1 MGLTRRDPQDRPS
14 SSTSVPT
21 TRLLLLERRELDP
34 SSLLPRNQRPRSL
47 LLKNQRPRNQLPRNQ
62 RRLPKSLQL
71 RSQRL
76 PRSLLLRNQQLR
88 TLLPRSQQL
97 RSPPRK
103 LDQRRSKLASFQNR
117 NMCIRRPFSRP
128 VYIYLKSTKYD
139 VN

>member
-47 LLKNQRPRNQLPRNQ
+47 LLKNQRPRNQ

-88 TLLPRSQQL
+88 
-97 RSPPRK
+97 SPPRK

-117 NMCIRRPFSRP
+117 NMC
-128 VYIYLKSTKYD
+128 
-139 VN
+139 

>member
-47 LLKNQRPRNQLPRNQ
+47 LLKNQRPRNL
-62 RRLPKSLQL
+62 
-71 RSQRL
+71 
-76 PRSLLLRNQQLR
+76 
-88 TLLPRSQQL
+88 QL
-97 RSPPRK
+97 RSPPKR
-103 LDQRRSKLASFQNR
+103 LHQRRSKLASFQNR
-117 NMCIRRPFSRP
+117 NICIRRPFSRP

-139 VN
+139 VNL

>member
-62 RRLPKSLQL
+62 RRLPRSQQL
-71 RSQRL
+71 RSQRP
-76 PRSLLLRNQQLR
+76 PRSLLLRNQ
-88 TLLPRSQQL
+88 LPRSLQL
-97 RSPPRK
+97 RSPPKR
-103 LDQRRSKLASFQNR
+103 LHQRRSKLASFQNR
-117 NMCIRRPFSRP
+117 NICIRRPFSRP

-139 VN
+139 VNL